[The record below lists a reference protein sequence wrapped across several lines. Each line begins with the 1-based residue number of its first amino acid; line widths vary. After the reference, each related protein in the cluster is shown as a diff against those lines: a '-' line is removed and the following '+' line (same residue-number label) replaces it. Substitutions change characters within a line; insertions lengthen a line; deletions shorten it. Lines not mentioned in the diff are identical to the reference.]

1 MSTTIQ
7 KSTVLSPGML
17 ENNRK
22 LETALM
28 SSLLFDEMSVS
39 DIEGCLSCSR
49 SKIVAYEKGEPVF
62 FMDDKPSKVMVL
74 LEGSVIVGRDTPDGR
89 RIIMNTFDRPGD
101 LFGEVYLF
109 VNKKTYG
116 HFAEAAEKTQILQI
130 PKEFLFHTCGNGCA
144 YHSKLISNTLSVL
157 AQKADYLNE
166 RLDIM
171 ASISL
176 RQKIAKV
183 LLRYDLQ
190 HPGKPYTATR
200 EELAQ
205 YIAATRPSISRELMN
220 MQDEGLIRVGREGIQ
235 IGKRNDLEDA
245 AEL

>member
-28 SSLLFDEMSVS
+28 SSLLFDEMSVL
-39 DIEGCLSCSR
+39 DIEGCLTCSS
-49 SKIVAYEKGEPVF
+49 SKIVAYEKGEPIF
-62 FMDDKPSKVMVL
+62 YMDDKPSKVMIL
-74 LEGSVIVGRDTPDGR
+74 LDGSVIVGRDTPEGR

-116 HFAEAAEKTQILQI
+116 HFAEADEKTQILQI
-130 PKEFLFHTCGNGCA
+130 PKEFIFHTCGNGCA

-166 RLDIM
+166 LCDKTQFIVITHRKGTM
-171 ASISL
+171 EAAHTMYGVTMEEKGIS
-176 RQKIAKV
+176 KCFS
-183 LLRYDLQ
+183 LQ
-190 HPGKPYTATR
+190 FKDS
-200 EELAQ
+200 EEMEW
-205 YIAATRPSISRELMN
+205 IENGT
-220 MQDEGLIRVGREGIQ
+220 V
-235 IGKRNDLEDA
+235 
-245 AEL
+245 

>member
-39 DIEGCLSCSR
+39 DIEGCLTCSS
-49 SKIVAYEKGEPVF
+49 SKIVAYEKGEPIF
-62 FMDDKPSKVMVL
+62 YMDDKPSKVMIL
-74 LEGSVIVGRDTPDGR
+74 LDGSVIVGRDTPEGR

-116 HFAEAAEKTQILQI
+116 HFAEADEKTQILQI

-144 YHSKLISNTLSVL
+144 YHSKLISNTLSGT
-157 AQKADYLNE
+157 E
-166 RLDIM
+166 
-171 ASISL
+171 S
-176 RQKIAKV
+176 
-183 LLRYDLQ
+183 
-190 HPGKPYTATR
+190 
-200 EELAQ
+200 
-205 YIAATRPSISRELMN
+205 
-220 MQDEGLIRVGREGIQ
+220 GLSE
-235 IGKRNDLEDA
+235 
-245 AEL
+245 